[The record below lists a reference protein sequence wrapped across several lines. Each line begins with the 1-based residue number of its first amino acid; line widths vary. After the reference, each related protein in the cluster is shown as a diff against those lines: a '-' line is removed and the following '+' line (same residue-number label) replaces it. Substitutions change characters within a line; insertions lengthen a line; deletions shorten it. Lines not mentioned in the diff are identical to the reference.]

1 MLLTGGNVSVTDIR
15 DATADDIT
23 LSVAG
28 SDLIISSA
36 SDSIAAGVGVTRVNA
51 SSVSVALADISG
63 SNGVT
68 VLAGDLDDTVT
79 VEGLGRRLEIVGGTG
94 TDVVQ
99 FQNVAL
105 STNGGDLLIDA
116 EDLTQDADASID
128 ANNVT
133 LGSLGSDFVLNAA
146 MTTTGD
152 LLVNTSGDLLQT
164 QSGVLVVG
172 GVTTL
177 NANAVAFDNSANDFQ
192 GAVHASGSSLGFVD
206 ANDISFGDI
215 DAAGAFSASALSGS
229 IDDGAETVNG
239 ADINVAGDA
248 VFAASGM
255 VALDDQWND
264 FGGQVT
270 VDARDFVLAAQND
283 VLLFDVDVRWAT
295 SHYHRKYF

>member
-1 MLLTGGNVSVTDIR
+1 MNTGTSGGSIGLALAATPTIQDAVGNDLIDTAIAGSNEAYTIASTEVLLTGGNVSVTDIR

-133 LGSLGSDFVLNAA
+133 LGSLGSNFVLNAA

-172 GVTTL
+172 GVTNL
-177 NANAVAFDNSANDFQ
+177 NANAVAFDN
-192 GAVHASGSSLGFVD
+192 
-206 ANDISFGDI
+206 
-215 DAAGAFSASALSGS
+215 
-229 IDDGAETVNG
+229 
-239 ADINVAGDA
+239 
-248 VFAASGM
+248 
-255 VALDDQWND
+255 
-264 FGGQVT
+264 
-270 VDARDFVLAAQND
+270 
-283 VLLFDVDVRWAT
+283 
-295 SHYHRKYF
+295 